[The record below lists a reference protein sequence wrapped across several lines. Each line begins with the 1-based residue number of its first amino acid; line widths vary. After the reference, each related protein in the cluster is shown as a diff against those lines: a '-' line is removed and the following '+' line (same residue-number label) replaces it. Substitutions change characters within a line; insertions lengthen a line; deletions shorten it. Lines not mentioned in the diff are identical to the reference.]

1 MRWKGGKRYC
11 VIWSGV
17 VHISECPS
25 QTSRYNNKFK
35 SETHRKKKEMI
46 HNSCEEDIDAVA
58 TRGEYVCVEGRKEI
72 NEQL

>member
-1 MRWKGGKRYC
+1 VK
-11 VIWSGV
+11 
-17 VHISECPS
+17 HTE
-25 QTSRYNNKFK
+25 
-35 SETHRKKKEMI
+35 KKEMI